1 MRTETPV
8 QIKLSDYQPYPFAM
22 DEVELT
28 FELAPSA
35 TKVHAKIAVR
45 KLAESPLKL
54 DGIALQLDEVRL
66 NGAKLEPG
74 AYQLTDE
81 SLTLKDLPDTF
92 TLATSVT
99 IDPSANTA
107 LSGLYISSDRF
118 CTQCESVGFRR
129 ITFWPDR
136 PDVMS
141 RFKVRIEAEKAPYPI
156 LLSNGTPGATGDL
169 GDGEYFIRITRNQDP
184 NDKAALGDNN
194 GRPGLPED
202 QIVDGGFL
210 ELVRYGVRAWD
221 AGNV

>member
-54 DGIALQLDEVRL
+54 DGVALQLDEVRL

-74 AYQLTDE
+74 AYELTDE

-92 TLATSVT
+92 TLPIPFCFRTARRARPVIWAMVATLQNGMT
-99 IDPSANTA
+99 
-107 LSGLYISSDRF
+107 
-118 CTQCESVGFRR
+118 R
-129 ITFWPDR
+129 I
-136 PDVMS
+136 
-141 RFKVRIEAEKAPYPI
+141 
-156 LLSNGTPGATGDL
+156 
-169 GDGEYFIRITRNQDP
+169 
-184 NDKAALGDNN
+184 
-194 GRPGLPED
+194 
-202 QIVDGGFL
+202 
-210 ELVRYGVRAWD
+210 
-221 AGNV
+221 